1 MAYSDCLVEVV
12 VESWIVTQTKSIKI
26 NKYYF
31 PTLKRQIIKKVV
43 ITCKRACLVGKVTT
57 GDCPWSSFLGN
68 LSITIRKLCSEPNVT
83 TQKPF
88 DWPFPRFSKNLTS
101 MKSETPIL
109 VTLSV
114 IS

>member
-1 MAYSDCLVEVV
+1 MKT
-12 VESWIVTQTKSIKI
+12 I
-26 NKYYF
+26 
-31 PTLKRQIIKKVV
+31 

-57 GDCPWSSFLGN
+57 GDCPWSSFFGN